1 MTREESEKLAVH
13 EIALTGFQLLLRA
26 GITESILNGSDGFS
40 EEELNQAMGFLCLK
54 ETEELLS
61 NMKKNVSTEYEKF
74 VTKEDTEERH
84 PALIFLDRVLAE
96 VADRSIKYEK

>member
-13 EIALTGFQLLLRA
+13 EITLTGFQLLLRA
-26 GITESILNGSDGFS
+26 GVAESILNGSDGFS
-40 EEELNQAMGFLCLK
+40 EEELNQVMSFLCLR

-84 PALIFLDRVLAE
+84 PALIFLDRVLTE
-96 VADRSIKYEK
+96 VVDRSMKYEK